1 MLKIDKGQLGES
13 RESKE
18 RGGENTC
25 DTHISDGKMESQ
37 CQMKCQKIRFRDQY
51 KYEASSPVAIIYKRN
66 VSKLVPRFVGPFS

>member
-1 MLKIDKGQLGES
+1 MSQEKANRGE
-13 RESKE
+13 E
-18 RGGENTC
+18 RTHV
-25 DTHISDGKMESQ
+25 THISDGKMESQ